1 MKYNK
6 LFLCHQSAS
15 VTSVMFL
22 SQFEN
27 NLQQAFAKNNVQT
40 VIEVFATEKLFKSFA
55 DRLEKVVIK
64 ELDRNLFKNV
74 ILILKAIEKV
84 MEQDPDCFHSLVQ
97 QGLVVMMLTWYE
109 RTVEQITLCDE
120 ATPEQMIFLEAFY
133 DIAVKLSH
141 GIIEGKATIR
151 TLLILRF
158 GALVADERA
167 SYKLRLDAIQTINSM
182 VDGISKDDRRDIC
195 QCSSLSQL
203 LEDFANALLKGGD
216 YEFQVAVT
224 EALSRMTIKRTR
236 EDIAHKWFGDKELAS
251 SFIAIKYAEFETDC
265 RIFLNEVNLSFGDD
279 RRVFTFPCSRVFLG
293 PTELYK
299 PDDAH
304 LKEFWV
310 DFNVGSS
317 CITLSVDDPENSLW
331 GSICLMRTS
340 VQSYELS
347 MTDKLLLT
355 IRTTSP
361 VFPYGKLSGETVY
374 MYFSPCL
381 DIASV
386 LQKVF
391 GDIPQP
397 KGSVP
402 ERQISAPLATYT
414 EDSLSEPPGAVTEE
428 SPSPQMPNE
437 DTETSQAAESIQ
449 QEEDSTPAQDVFLMR
464 NDSDTEVEVKHNLEP
479 TRRLSK
485 RLQVTKPDHVS
496 FWTALKIYKVMRART
511 RFISKPASTN
521 GSHPTVSGNTAA
533 KKVPQKTRGEGLHNW
548 SDLEGN
554 SIATDKLSPCHISTP
569 SHTYTRKKPKVKGRL
584 RVLPLS
590 SPSSGEEDH
599 AKALSSIQKT
609 SAANQPVIPEISEC
623 EKSQTDTMADSGYL
637 EPSFLDD
644 TIPETLPCD
653 LPDKESAPA
662 QESSFQSRKRPL
674 KSPEP
679 SVTQRGEQAA
689 GVSLQPRGL
698 FHSHPQEG
706 AADPVMA
713 DEEDSEAD
721 IMGPDVISAFRSFK
735 SQLLDH
741 VFAKYQK
748 IETRS
753 LQSLSDCQNQVVTLL
768 KTVQTQRLQLLE
780 KFEEVVV
787 EQLGRLEQDCRSL
800 RNIEQETMTFW
811 RTEYQAVRSFCKRQQ
826 SRLDSLELCR
836 GNTTPHASSK
846 QAEEEDAA
854 ME

>member
-1 MKYNK
+1 M
-6 LFLCHQSAS
+6 S
-15 VTSVMFL
+15 
-22 SQFEN
+22 FEN

-55 DRLEKVVIK
+55 DRLEKIVIK
-64 ELDRNLFKNV
+64 ELDKNLFKNV
-74 ILILKAIEKV
+74 ILILKAIEKA
-84 MEQDPDCFHSLVQ
+84 MEQDPDCFHTLVQ

-109 RTVEQITLCDE
+109 RTMEQIILSEE
-120 ATPEQMIFLEAFY
+120 ATPEQMTFLEAFY

-167 SYKLRLDAIQTINSM
+167 NYKLRLDAIQTINSM

-224 EALSRMTIKRTR
+224 EALSRMTVKRTR
-236 EDIAHKWFGDKELAS
+236 EDIAHKWFGDKGLAS
-251 SFIAIKYAEFETDC
+251 SFIGIKYGEFETDC
-265 RIFLNEVNLSFGDD
+265 RIFLNEVNLSFGDE

-299 PDDAH
+299 PDDVH

-317 CITLSVDDPENSLW
+317 CITFSVDDPENSLW
-331 GSICLMRTS
+331 GSICLVKTS
-340 VQSYELS
+340 VRFYELS
-347 MTDKLLLT
+347 TVTDQLLLT
-355 IRTTSP
+355 IWTTSP
-361 VFPYGKLSGETVY
+361 VVPYGKLSGQTVY

-381 DIASV
+381 DIASA

-402 ERQISAPLATYT
+402 ERQTAPLASYI
-414 EDSLSEPPGAVTEE
+414 EDSSSEPPGAVTED
-428 SPSPQMPNE
+428 SPSPQITNE
-437 DTETSQAAESIQ
+437 DTEMSQAEVSVQ
-449 QEEDSTPAQDVFLMR
+449 QEEESTPTQDVFLMR

-485 RLQVTKPDHVS
+485 RSQVTKPDNVS

-511 RFISKPASTN
+511 RFLSKPASTN
-521 GSHPTVSGNTAA
+521 VSHPTVSASTTE
-533 KKVPQKTRGEGLHNW
+533 KKVPQKTRGEGSNW
-548 SDLEGN
+548 ADLEGN
-554 SIATDKLSPCHISTP
+554 SIATDKLSPCHTSTP
-569 SHTYTRKKPKVKGRL
+569 TCTYTRKKPKVKGRL

-599 AKALSSIQKT
+599 VKTLSSIQKT
-609 SAANQPVIPEISEC
+609 SAANLQVISEISEC
-623 EKSQTDTMADSGYL
+623 EKGQTDAMADSGFL
-637 EPSFLDD
+637 ELSVLDS

-653 LPDKESAPA
+653 LADKESALA

-679 SVTQRGEQAA
+679 SVIQRREQA
-689 GVSLQPRGL
+689 GVGLQSRGL

-780 KFEEVVV
+780 RFEEVVV

-811 RTEYQAVRSFCKRQQ
+811 KTEYQAVRSFCERQQ
-826 SRLDSLELCR
+826 SRLDSLEICR
-836 GNTTPHASSK
+836 GNTTQHAPAP
-846 QAEEEDAA
+846 QAEEEDAS

>member
-1 MKYNK
+1 M
-6 LFLCHQSAS
+6 S
-15 VTSVMFL
+15 
-22 SQFEN
+22 FEN

-55 DRLEKVVIK
+55 DRLEKIVIK
-64 ELDRNLFKNV
+64 ELDKNLFKNV
-74 ILILKAIEKV
+74 ILILKAIEKA
-84 MEQDPDCFHSLVQ
+84 MEQDPDCFHTLVQ

-109 RTVEQITLCDE
+109 RTMEQIILSEE
-120 ATPEQMIFLEAFY
+120 ATPEQMTFLEAFY

-167 SYKLRLDAIQTINSM
+167 NYKLRLDAIQTINSM

-224 EALSRMTIKRTR
+224 EALSRMTVKRTR
-236 EDIAHKWFGDKELAS
+236 EDIAHKWFGDKGLAS
-251 SFIAIKYAEFETDC
+251 SFIGIKYGEFETDC
-265 RIFLNEVNLSFGDD
+265 RIFLNEVNLSFGDE

-299 PDDAH
+299 PDDVH

-317 CITLSVDDPENSLW
+317 CITFSVDDPENSLW
-331 GSICLMRTS
+331 GSICLVKTS
-340 VQSYELS
+340 VRFYELS
-347 MTDKLLLT
+347 TVTDQLLLT
-355 IRTTSP
+355 IWTTSP
-361 VFPYGKLSGETVY
+361 VVPYGKLSGQTVY

-381 DIASV
+381 DIASA

-402 ERQISAPLATYT
+402 ERQTAPLASYI
-414 EDSLSEPPGAVTEE
+414 EDSSSEPPGAVTED
-428 SPSPQMPNE
+428 SPSPQITNE
-437 DTETSQAAESIQ
+437 DTEMSQAEVSVQ
-449 QEEDSTPAQDVFLMR
+449 QEEESTPTQDVFLMR
-464 NDSDTEVEVKHNLEP
+464 NDSDTEV
-479 TRRLSK
+479 
-485 RLQVTKPDHVS
+485 
-496 FWTALKIYKVMRART
+496 MRART
-511 RFISKPASTN
+511 RFLSKPASTN
-521 GSHPTVSGNTAA
+521 VSHPTVSASTTE
-533 KKVPQKTRGEGLHNW
+533 KKVPQKTRGEGSNW
-548 SDLEGN
+548 ADLEGN
-554 SIATDKLSPCHISTP
+554 SIATDKLSPCHTSTP
-569 SHTYTRKKPKVKGRL
+569 TCTYTRKKPKVKGRL

-599 AKALSSIQKT
+599 VKTLSSIQKT
-609 SAANQPVIPEISEC
+609 SAANLQVISEISEC
-623 EKSQTDTMADSGYL
+623 EKGQTDAMADSGFL
-637 EPSFLDD
+637 ELSVLDS

-653 LPDKESAPA
+653 LADKESALA

-679 SVTQRGEQAA
+679 SVIQRREQA
-689 GVSLQPRGL
+689 GVGLQSRGL

-780 KFEEVVV
+780 RFEEVVV

-811 RTEYQAVRSFCKRQQ
+811 KTEYQAVRSFCERQQ
-826 SRLDSLELCR
+826 SRLDSLEICR
-836 GNTTPHASSK
+836 GNTTQHAPAP
-846 QAEEEDAA
+846 QAEEEDAS